1 MFVSMII
8 ISPSCRNTE
17 GVLNLICSLDSYND
31 ARGTRSRSL
40 LSILPRF
47 TSQYFMPSRSSRNY
61 RHSEDSLKGCFVC
74 CRNTVRW
81 AIQMNSM
88 NMEIARES
96 RWWLRTKVKSSQL
109 TSLAPSCCFF
119 LVSLNFYFGHFVS
132 SADFSI
138 YENEWHKWWQNFH
151 FLGELSLYISICF
164 PNKATVLLQQTFNIQ
179 YLTEVL

>member
-1 MFVSMII
+1 MFVSVI

-31 ARGTRSRSL
+31 ARGTRSGSL

-74 CRNTVRW
+74 CRNMVRW

-109 TSLAPSCCFF
+109 TSLAPSCSFF
-119 LVSLNFYFGHFVS
+119 LVSFNFGHFVS
-132 SADFSI
+132 LADFSI
-138 YENEWHKWWQNFH
+138 YENEWAIRFCHKWWQNFN
-151 FLGELSLYISICF
+151 FLGELSFYISICF
-164 PNKATVLLQQTFNIQ
+164 PNKATVLHPWVSTPLTF
-179 YLTEVL
+179 L